1 MRKDCFKRTHQ
12 FKEALLQREGWGG
25 ERKALP
31 ECRKI
36 MFNYATHEL
45 NRTVLIKKGKT
56 CSLTDGSIQSSLRKR
71 GLMPSPRCWRNR
83 RRCGAPGS
91 SPGSSLHFP
100 ARPQLSA
107 SSAEQEVGCWP
118 SGGNTSLTS
127 FSLLSLP
134 KQFLHSTSIIC
145 KPCCK
150 SLAFIF
156 PSFSFFCL
164 KEKYK

>member
-1 MRKDCFKRTHQ
+1 MRKDCFERTHQ

-91 SPGSSLHFP
+91 SPGSSLHF
-100 ARPQLSA
+100 AA
-107 SSAEQEVGCWP
+107 SAERIQCRA
-118 SGGNTSLTS
+118 GGGLLAFGGKYLTH
-127 FSLLSLP
+127 FLLSPFPPQTIPPFHQHYL
-134 KQFLHSTSIIC
+134 QTMLQ
-145 KPCCK
+145 KPG
-150 SLAFIF
+150 FYI
-156 PSFSFFCL
+156 SFFL
-164 KEKYK
+164 FFLFKGEI